1 MDRSRAAFAAAR
13 TAPARLPELYRAV
26 ATDLTEAI
34 GSTRAS
40 LWIFEEYGTR
50 IRCLSLLDTRTGA
63 YHDGAVLTEADFPD
77 YFHAI
82 RTDLRIVAPLA
93 TVHPATMGFDEAYFV
108 PNDIR
113 SLLDHVVLV
122 NDQPAAVLC
131 CEHCGEPRDWTPS
144 HMAYLEQMAVLI
156 KMALRLVPTAA
167 AAA

>member
-1 MDRSRAAFAAAR
+1 MERARAAFATARANPAA
-13 TAPARLPELYRAV
+13 LPELYRAV

-50 IRCLSLLDTRTGA
+50 IRCLALHDTRTGA
-63 YHDGAVLTEADFPD
+63 ITEGAVLTEQDFPD

-82 RTDLRIVAPLA
+82 RTDLKIVAPLA
-93 TVHPATMGFDEAYFV
+93 AVHPATMGFDEAYFV

-131 CEHCGEPRDWTPS
+131 CEHCGAPRDWTGADT
-144 HMAYLEQMAVLI
+144 AYLEQMAVLI
-156 KMALRLVPTAA
+156 KMALRIVPAA